1 MDTRII
7 SKNKA
12 LKCNILKKEYMI
24 ISNIIIRI
32 QKVII
37 DNEIILNYSKNNC
50 MKSLNDIIKKLNEI
64 YNNSIIEIFTT
75 DDSIVKEHNNEG
87 IIDNYIDA
95 NVNVDVVDEVEDTF
109 NDEVDNDTDG
119 TCGDDMLNY
128 INNQEQNSKYSDYDT
143 NIINMV
149 VDSDTVNMDI
159 INNLKTLF
167 IDDTIIK
174 HVTNTHNIFKL
185 INYDPFII
193 VKNNIKTLC
202 KIVGYYSLGDI
213 IYLECNINNFEFT
226 DNYDSEFYKLLQE
239 IFLPINYNILP
250 IKNVQP
256 LKDNSIEIKKYYDNK
271 LITLFNSQAE
281 VSINIGNKVLRITGY
296 IKNDPLNI
304 YIKTSQ
310 ICNTYIYEKK
320 NKLEKI
326 IKKVKNIDYS
336 FSEIYFKN
344 MSTFDIITLSEEQ
357 FNIKLNEDYYKFI
370 ELNKIQFIKLIKTF
384 TKDANEN
391 IYNMYNIIKLL
402 LLGSNE
408 NCAIASL
415 LFNMLKDK
423 KYSSHSECIS
433 NLIYNQ
439 LNYASQLKLKNSV
452 FNIKN
457 ELEKLK
463 DMSSGDIDLKKQVIL
478 SKNMPNHIKK
488 ICIDK
493 IDELKNNSNESY
505 KIKMYVNILIQY
517 PWLTDLDDNYFKSLS
532 ISKDISK
539 KFLEDTKNNLDS
551 KIYGHKEAK
560 DKIME
565 MLGKI
570 IAVQGCNIHPIGLAG
585 PPGVGKTKFAQV
597 LSECLNIPFVQ
608 ITLGGQNDGELL
620 HGHGYTYSGSQP
632 GLIVKKMVEAGSGR
646 CIMYFDELDKCVS
659 KHGGVNELTSIL
671 IHLTDPMTNNAFQD
685 RFFQEITFPLN
696 KVIFIFSF
704 NDISKIDRILIDRM
718 EIINVESYNIKEK
731 VNITND
737 YLLKDICK
745 SVGFEYKSIIFP
757 EPIITKIVEEYTY
770 EPGVRSLKRAIE
782 SILLKLNLDK
792 IYSKGNF
799 VNGEDYTTENPLVI
813 DTDIL
818 INYLGTSKITYKT
831 IHTKPMIGVING
843 MYATTACFG
852 GIVPIQIIGNHDG
865 KSKKFSLRLTGN
877 QKKIMKE
884 SIKYSFTTAINL
896 LSTKGKKKFF
906 SNYPN
911 GLHIHTPEAATP
923 KDGPSAG
930 VAFTIAFLSVMLG
943 LKIKNNISLTGE
955 IDLYGNITKIGGVK
969 YKVQGAFKANV
980 NVAYLPKENE
990 EDYEK
995 LKKDM
1000 PEIFDDNHYCILA
1013 EHVLEVAKEVLI
1025 DYNTKAEL
1033 LTNDVSM

>member
-1 MDTRII
+1 MDTKII
-7 SKNKA
+7 PKNKV

-24 ISNIIIRI
+24 ISNIIIQL

-50 MKSLNDIIKKLNEI
+50 MKNLNDIIKKLNEV

-75 DDSIVKEHNNEG
+75 DAENTYSESDDDGGGDDECSCE
-87 IIDNYIDA
+87 IID
-95 NVNVDVVDEVEDTF
+95 
-109 NDEVDNDTDG
+109 
-119 TCGDDMLNY
+119 Y
-128 INNQEQNSKYSDYDT
+128 INNQERYSDCDT
-143 NIINMV
+143 NIINMI
-149 VDSDTVNMDI
+149 VDTDTLNMDI
-159 INNLKTLF
+159 INNIKTLF
-167 IDDTIIK
+167 IDNSIINQISN
-174 HVTNTHNIFKL
+174 TNEIFKL
-185 INYDPFII
+185 LNYDPFMII
-193 VKNNIKTLC
+193 KNNIKTLC
-202 KIVGYYSLGDI
+202 KIVGYYNLSNI
-213 IYLECNINNFEFT
+213 IYLECNINNFEFI
-226 DNYDSEFYKLLQE
+226 DNNDNKLYKLVQE
-239 IFLPINYNILP
+239 IFVPINYSTQP
-250 IKNVQP
+250 INNVQP
-256 LKDNSIEIKKYYDNK
+256 ISNIEINKYYNNK
-271 LITLFNSQAE
+271 LVVLFNSQAE
-281 VSINIGNKVLRITGY
+281 VSINIGKIILKVTGY
-296 IKNDPLNI
+296 IKSDPLNI

-310 ICNTYIYEKK
+310 ICNSYIYEKK

-326 IKKVKNIDYS
+326 ITKAKNIDSS

-344 MSTFDIITLSEEQ
+344 MSIYDILTLSEEH
-357 FNIKLNEDYYKFI
+357 FSIKLNEDYYKFI
-370 ELNKIQFIKLIKTF
+370 ELNKIQFIKLIKNF

-423 KYSSHSECIS
+423 KFSSYSECIS

-439 LNYASQLKLKNSV
+439 LNYSSQLKLKNSI

-539 KFLEDTKNNLDS
+539 KFLEDTKNNMDS

-745 SVGFEYKSIIFP
+745 NVGFEYKSVIFP

-770 EPGVRSLKRAIE
+770 EPGVRSLKRSIE

-792 IYSKGNF
+792 IYRKGNF
-799 VNGEDYTTENPLVI
+799 VNDEDYTTENPLVI

-818 INYLGTSKITYKT
+818 TNYLGTSKITYKT
-831 IHTKPMIGVING
+831 IHAKSMIGVING

-896 LSTKGKKKFF
+896 LSDKGKKKFF

-980 NVAYLPKENE
+980 NIAYLPKENE

>member
-1 MDTRII
+1 MDTKII
-7 SKNKA
+7 PKNKA
-12 LKCNILKKEYMI
+12 LKCNILKKEYAL
-24 ISNIIIRI
+24 ISNIIIQL

-50 MKSLNDIIKKLNEI
+50 MKNLNDIIKKLNEI

-75 DDSIVKEHNNEG
+75 DCEVAYIGDS
-87 IIDNYIDA
+87 
-95 NVNVDVVDEVEDTF
+95 
-109 NDEVDNDTDG
+109 DNDNDNDSTCTDINEDG
-119 TCGDDMLNY
+119 SDMVNY
-128 INNQEQNSKYSDYDT
+128 INNHEQFSKYSDCDCDT

-149 VDSDTVNMDI
+149 IDTDRDSDTINIDI
-159 INNLKTLF
+159 INNIKKLF
-167 IDDTIIK
+167 LDESIINQVSDI
-174 HVTNTHNIFKL
+174 HDMYNLLDYN
-185 INYDPFII
+185 PFVI

-202 KIVGYYSLGDI
+202 KIVGYYNLDNI
-213 IYLECNINNFEFT
+213 IYLECNINNFEFIENS
-226 DNYDSEFYKLLQE
+226 DNELYKLLQE
-239 IFLPINYNILP
+239 IFVP
-250 IKNVQP
+250 IKYNVQP
-256 LKDNSIEIKKYYDNK
+256 VSKVNCNVQPVSTCNKSDSTKNIEINKYYDNK
-271 LITLFNSQAE
+271 LIILFNSQAE
-281 VSINIGNKVLRITGY
+281 VNIIVNSNIFKITGY
-296 IKNDPLNI
+296 IKSDPLNI

-310 ICNTYIYEKK
+310 ICNSCIYEKK
-320 NKLEKI
+320 NKLEQL
-326 IKKVKNIDYS
+326 IKQIKNVDYS

-344 MSTFDIITLSEEQ
+344 MSIYEIITLSEEQ
-357 FNIKLNEDYYKFI
+357 FNIKLIEDYYKFI
-370 ELNKIQFIKLIKTF
+370 ELNKIQFIKLIKNF
-384 TKDANEN
+384 TKDASEN

-423 KYSSHSECIS
+423 KFSSYSEYVS

-439 LNYASQLKLKNSV
+439 LSYTSQIKLKSSV

-539 KFLEDTKNNLDS
+539 KFLEDTKNSLDS

-632 GLIVKKMVEAGSGR
+632 GLIVKKMVEAGLGR

-671 IHLTDPMTNNAFQD
+671 IHLIDPMTNNAFQD

-718 EIINVESYNIKEK
+718 EIINVENYNIKEK

-745 SVGFEYKSIIFP
+745 NVGFEYKSVIFP

-799 VNGEDYTTENPLVI
+799 INGEDYTTENPLVI

-818 INYLGTSKITYKT
+818 TTYLGTSKITYKT

-843 MYATTACFG
+843 MYATSACFG
-852 GIVPIQIIGNHDG
+852 GIVPVQIIGNHEG
-865 KSKKFSLRLTGN
+865 KSKKFTLRLTGN

>member
-1 MDTRII
+1 MDTNII
-7 SKNKA
+7 PQNKA
-12 LKCNILKKEYMI
+12 LKCNILKKEYVI
-24 ISNIIIRI
+24 ISNIIIQL

-50 MKSLNDIIKKLNEI
+50 MKNLNDIIKKLNEI

-75 DDSIVKEHNNEG
+75 DNNNCDVCDY
-87 IIDNYIDA
+87 DND
-95 NVNVDVVDEVEDTF
+95 
-109 NDEVDNDTDG
+109 NDEYEIT
-119 TCGDDMLNY
+119 NY
-128 INNQEQNSKYSDYDT
+128 INNHNQEHSDCDT

-149 VDSDTVNMDI
+149 VDTDTLNMDI
-159 INNLKTLF
+159 INNIKTLF
-167 IDDTIIK
+167 FDDSMINQLSN
-174 HVTNTHNIFKL
+174 TNEIFKL
-185 INYDPFII
+185 LNYDPFVI

-202 KIVGYYSLGDI
+202 KIVGYHSLSNI
-213 IYLECNINNFEFT
+213 IYLECNINNFEFVENS
-226 DNYDSEFYKLLQE
+226 DNKLYKLVQE
-239 IFLPINYNILP
+239 IFVPINYN
-250 IKNVQP
+250 VQP
-256 LKDNSIEIKKYYDNK
+256 ISSVNNIQPISSVNNIQPISSVNNVKPTRNIEINKYYNNK
-271 LITLFNSQAE
+271 LIILFNSQAE
-281 VSINIGNKVLRITGY
+281 VSITIANTELKINGY

-310 ICNTYIYEKK
+310 ICNSFIYEKK

-326 IKKVKNIDYS
+326 ITKIKNIDSS

-344 MSTFDIITLSEEQ
+344 MSIYDILTLSEEQ
-357 FNIKLNEDYYKFI
+357 FSIKLTEDYYKFI
-370 ELNKIQFIKLIKTF
+370 ELNKIQFIKLIKNF
-384 TKDANEN
+384 TKDASEN

-423 KYSSHSECIS
+423 KFSSYSECIS
-433 NLIYNQ
+433 NLIYNE
-439 LNYASQLKLKNSV
+439 LNYSSQLKLKNSV

-745 SVGFEYKSIIFP
+745 NVGFEYKSVIFP

-770 EPGVRSLKRAIE
+770 EPGVRSLKRSIE

-792 IYSKGNF
+792 IYRKGNF
-799 VNGEDYTTENPLVI
+799 INGEDYTTENPLVI

-818 INYLGTSKITYKT
+818 TNYLGTSKITYKT

-843 MYATTACFG
+843 MYATTSCFG

-896 LSTKGKKKFF
+896 LSAKGKKKFF

-980 NVAYLPKENE
+980 NVAYLPKEKE

-1000 PEIFDDNHYCILA
+1000 PEIFDDNHCCILA
-1013 EHVLEVAKEVLI
+1013 EHVLEVAKDVLI

-1033 LTNDVSM
+1033 ITNDVSM

>member
-1 MDTRII
+1 MDTKII
-7 SKNKA
+7 PKNKA
-12 LKCNILKKEYMI
+12 LKCNILKKEYAL
-24 ISNIIIRI
+24 ISNIIIQL

-50 MKSLNDIIKKLNEI
+50 MKNLNDIIKKLNEI

-75 DDSIVKEHNNEG
+75 DC
-87 IIDNYIDA
+87 
-95 NVNVDVVDEVEDTF
+95 EVAYCDKGDDDRIS
-109 NDEVDNDTDG
+109 NDEIEDGSDNTF
-119 TCGDDMLNY
+119 DDNCDIVNY
-128 INNQEQNSKYSDYDT
+128 INNHEQFNKHSDCDT

-149 VDSDTVNMDI
+149 IDTESDNVNIDIDIDI
-159 INNLKTLF
+159 INDIKRLF
-167 IDDTIIK
+167 LDDNIINQVSEMHNMLNVIDYNMLNVIDY
-174 HVTNTHNIFKL
+174 N
-185 INYDPFII
+185 PFLI

-202 KIVGYYSLGDI
+202 KIIGYYNLDNI
-213 IYLECNINNFEFT
+213 IYLECNISNYEFIENS
-226 DNYDSEFYKLLQE
+226 DNELYKLLQE
-239 IFLPINYNILP
+239 IFVP
-250 IKNVQP
+250 IKYNVQP
-256 LKDNSIEIKKYYDNK
+256 EISTTKTSKNIEISKYYDNK
-271 LITLFNSQAE
+271 LIILFNSQAE
-281 VSINIGNKVLRITGY
+281 VNININRTMFKITGY
-296 IKNDPLNI
+296 IKSDPLNI

-310 ICNTYIYEKK
+310 ICNSYIYEKK
-320 NKLEKI
+320 NKLEQL
-326 IKKVKNIDYS
+326 IKQIKNVDYS

-344 MSTFDIITLSEEQ
+344 MSVYDIITLSEEQ
-357 FNIKLNEDYYKFI
+357 FNIKLTEDYYKFI
-370 ELNKIQFIKLIKTF
+370 ELNKIQFIKLIKNF
-384 TKDANEN
+384 TKDASEN

-423 KYSSHSECIS
+423 KFASYSECIS

-439 LNYASQLKLKNSV
+439 LNYTSQLKLKSSV

-731 VNITND
+731 INITND

-745 SVGFEYKSIIFP
+745 NVGFEYKSVIFP

-770 EPGVRSLKRAIE
+770 EPGVRSLKRSIE

-792 IYSKGNF
+792 IYRKGNF
-799 VNGEDYTTENPLVI
+799 INGEDYTTENPLVI
-813 DTDIL
+813 DTEIL
-818 INYLGTSKITYKT
+818 TNYLGTSKITYKT
-831 IHTKPMIGVING
+831 IHAKPMIGVING
-843 MYATTACFG
+843 MYATSACSG
-852 GIVPIQIIGNHDG
+852 GIVPIQIIGNHEG

-980 NVAYLPKENE
+980 NIAYLPKENE

-1033 LTNDVSM
+1033 LTNDISL

>member
-1 MDTRII
+1 MDTNII
-7 SKNKA
+7 PQNKA
-12 LKCNILKKEYMI
+12 LKCNILKKEYVI
-24 ISNIIIRI
+24 ISNIIIQL

-50 MKSLNDIIKKLNEI
+50 MKNLNDIVKKLNEI

-75 DDSIVKEHNNEG
+75 DNNNCDVCDY
-87 IIDNYIDA
+87 DND
-95 NVNVDVVDEVEDTF
+95 
-109 NDEVDNDTDG
+109 NDEYEIT
-119 TCGDDMLNY
+119 NY
-128 INNQEQNSKYSDYDT
+128 INNHNQEHSDCDT

-149 VDSDTVNMDI
+149 VDTDTLNMDI
-159 INNLKTLF
+159 INNIKTLF
-167 IDDTIIK
+167 FDDSMINQLSN
-174 HVTNTHNIFKL
+174 TNEIFKL
-185 INYDPFII
+185 LNYDPFVI

-202 KIVGYYSLGDI
+202 KIVGYHSLSNI
-213 IYLECNINNFEFT
+213 IYLEYNINNFEFAENS
-226 DNYDSEFYKLLQE
+226 DNKLYKLVQE
-239 IFLPINYNILP
+239 IFVPINYN
-250 IKNVQP
+250 VQSIGP
-256 LKDNSIEIKKYYDNK
+256 VNNIQSIGPVNNAQPTRNIEINKYYNNK
-271 LITLFNSQAE
+271 LIILFNSQAE
-281 VSINIGNKVLRITGY
+281 VSINIANTELKINGY

-310 ICNTYIYEKK
+310 ICNLFIYEKK

-326 IKKVKNIDYS
+326 ITKIKNIDPS

-344 MSTFDIITLSEEQ
+344 MSIYDILTLSEEQ
-357 FNIKLNEDYYKFI
+357 FSIKLTEDYYKFI
-370 ELNKIQFIKLIKTF
+370 ELNKIQFIKLIKNF
-384 TKDANEN
+384 TKDASEN

-423 KYSSHSECIS
+423 KLSSYSECIS
-433 NLIYNQ
+433 NLIYNE
-439 LNYASQLKLKNSV
+439 LNYSSQLKLKNSV

-493 IDELKNNSNESY
+493 IDELKNNNNESY

-745 SVGFEYKSIIFP
+745 NVGFEYKSVIFP

-770 EPGVRSLKRAIE
+770 EPGVRSLKRSIE

-792 IYSKGNF
+792 IYRKGNF
-799 VNGEDYTTENPLVI
+799 INGEDYTTENPLVI

-818 INYLGTSKITYKT
+818 TNYLGTSKITYKT

-843 MYATTACFG
+843 MYATTSCFG

-896 LSTKGKKKFF
+896 LSAKGKKKFF

-980 NVAYLPKENE
+980 NIAYLPKENE

-1000 PEIFDDNHYCILA
+1000 PEIFDDNHHCILA
-1013 EHVLEVAKEVLI
+1013 EHVLEVAKDVLI

>member
-7 SKNKA
+7 PKDKA

-24 ISNIIIRI
+24 LSNIIIQL

-50 MKSLNDIIKKLNEI
+50 MKNLNDIVKKLNEI

-75 DDSIVKEHNNEG
+75 DHTYTP
-87 IIDNYIDA
+87 DNL
-95 NVNVDVVDEVEDTF
+95 
-109 NDEVDNDTDG
+109 VDNMDG
-119 TCGDDMLNY
+119 DYEDESVSENSHSDMESNC
-128 INNQEQNSKYSDYDT
+128 QEQDQEQISRYSDYDT

-149 VDSDTVNMDI
+149 VDLDVVNMDI
-159 INNLKTLF
+159 IKNLKTLF
-167 IDDTIIK
+167 IDDSIITR
-174 HVTNTHNIFKL
+174 VSDTLKL
-185 INYDPFII
+185 VNYDPFVII
-193 VKNNIKTLC
+193 KNNIKTLC
-202 KIVGYYSLGDI
+202 KIVGYYNIEDI
-213 IYLECNINNFEFT
+213 IYLECNINNFEFISNS
-226 DNYDSEFYKLLQE
+226 DNDFYKLLKE
-239 IFLPINYNILP
+239 IFVPINYNVHPISTNNC
-250 IKNVQP
+250 IKN
-256 LKDNSIEIKKYYDNK
+256 IEIKKYNDKK
-271 LITLFNSQAE
+271 LIILFNSQAE
-281 VSINIGNKVLRITGY
+281 VSINIGNTILKITGY

-320 NKLEKI
+320 NKLEQV
-326 IKKVKNIDYS
+326 IKKVKNIDSS

-344 MSTFDIITLSEEQ
+344 MSTLDIITLSEEE
-357 FNIKLNEDYYKFI
+357 FNIKIFEDYYKFI
-370 ELNKIQFIKLIKTF
+370 ELNKIQFIKLIKNF
-384 TKDANEN
+384 TKDASEN

-423 KYSSHSECIS
+423 KYSSNSECIS

-439 LNYASQLKLKNSV
+439 LNYTSQLKLKNSV

-493 IDELKNNSNESY
+493 IDELKNNSNESH

-517 PWLTDLDDNYFKSLS
+517 PWLTDIDDNYFKSLS

-685 RFFQEITFPLN
+685 RFYQEITFPLN

-704 NDISKIDRILIDRM
+704 NDISKIDRILLDRM

-799 VNGEDYTTENPLVI
+799 INDEDYTTENPLVI

-818 INYLGTSKITYKT
+818 TTYLGTSKITYKT

-896 LSTKGKKKFF
+896 LSSKGKKKFF

-980 NVAYLPKENE
+980 NIAYLPKENE

-1013 EHVLEVAKEVLI
+1013 EHVLEVAKDVLI

-1033 LTNDVSM
+1033 LTNDMSM

>member
-7 SKNKA
+7 PKDKA

-24 ISNIIIRI
+24 ISNIIIQI

-50 MKSLNDIIKKLNEI
+50 MKNLNDIIKKLNEI

-75 DDSIVKEHNNEG
+75 DHTYTP
-87 IIDNYIDA
+87 DN
-95 NVNVDVVDEVEDTF
+95 F
-109 NDEVDNDTDG
+109 VDNME
-119 TCGDDMLNY
+119 GDYEDESENENSHSDMESNC
-128 INNQEQNSKYSDYDT
+128 QEQEQISRYSDYDT

-149 VDSDTVNMDI
+149 VDLDVVNMDI
-159 INNLKTLF
+159 IKNLKTLF
-167 IDDTIIK
+167 IDDSII
-174 HVTNTHNIFKL
+174 NIISDTHNTLKL
-185 INYDPFII
+185 VNYDPFVI

-202 KIVGYYSLGDI
+202 KIVGYYNIEDI
-213 IYLECNINNFEFT
+213 IYLECNINNFEFISNS
-226 DNYDSEFYKLLQE
+226 DNDFYKLLQE
-239 IFLPINYNILP
+239 IFVPINYNAHPITINTC
-250 IKNVQP
+250 IKN
-256 LKDNSIEIKKYYDNK
+256 IEIKKYNDKK

-281 VSINIGNKVLRITGY
+281 VTINIANTILKISGY
-296 IKNDPLNI
+296 IKSDPLNI

-320 NKLEKI
+320 NKLEQV
-326 IKKVKNIDYS
+326 IKKVKNIDSS

-344 MSTFDIITLSEEQ
+344 MSTLDIITLSEEE
-357 FNIKLNEDYYKFI
+357 FNIKLIDDYYKFI
-370 ELNKIQFIKLIKTF
+370 ELNKIQFIKLIKNF
-384 TKDANEN
+384 TKDASEN

-439 LNYASQLKLKNSV
+439 LNYTSQLKLKNSV

-517 PWLTDLDDNYFKSLS
+517 PWLTDIDDNYFKSLS

-570 IAVQGCNIHPIGLAG
+570 IAVQGCNIYPIGLAG

-685 RFFQEITFPLN
+685 RFYQEITFPLN

-731 VNITND
+731 VNITNN

-818 INYLGTSKITYKT
+818 TTYLGTSKITYKT

-896 LSTKGKKKFF
+896 LSTKGKKRFF

-980 NVAYLPKENE
+980 NIAYLPKENE

-1000 PEIFDDNHYCILA
+1000 PEIFDDNHHCILA

>member
-1 MDTRII
+1 MDTNII
-7 SKNKA
+7 PQNKA
-12 LKCNILKKEYMI
+12 LKCNILKKEYVI
-24 ISNIIIRI
+24 ISNIIIQL

-50 MKSLNDIIKKLNEI
+50 MKNLNDIIKKLNEI

-75 DDSIVKEHNNEG
+75 DNNNC
-87 IIDNYIDA
+87 DNC
-95 NVNVDVVDEVEDTF
+95 DVCDYDND
-109 NDEVDNDTDG
+109 NDEYEIT
-119 TCGDDMLNY
+119 NY
-128 INNQEQNSKYSDYDT
+128 INNHNQEHSDCDT

-149 VDSDTVNMDI
+149 VDTDTLNMDI
-159 INNLKTLF
+159 INNIKTLF
-167 IDDTIIK
+167 FDDSMINQLSN
-174 HVTNTHNIFKL
+174 TNEIFKL
-185 INYDPFII
+185 LNYDPFVI

-202 KIVGYYSLGDI
+202 KIVGYHSLSNI
-213 IYLECNINNFEFT
+213 IYLECNINNFEFVENS
-226 DNYDSEFYKLLQE
+226 DNKLYKLVQE
-239 IFLPINYNILP
+239 IFVPINYN
-250 IKNVQP
+250 VQP
-256 LKDNSIEIKKYYDNK
+256 ISSVNNIQPISSVNNIQPISSVNNVKPTRNIEINKYYNNK
-271 LITLFNSQAE
+271 LIILFNSQAE
-281 VSINIGNKVLRITGY
+281 VSITIANTELKINGY

-310 ICNTYIYEKK
+310 ICNSFIYEKK

-326 IKKVKNIDYS
+326 ITKIKNIDSS

-344 MSTFDIITLSEEQ
+344 MSIYDILTLSEEQ
-357 FNIKLNEDYYKFI
+357 FSIKLTEDYYKFI
-370 ELNKIQFIKLIKTF
+370 ELNKIQFIKLIKNF
-384 TKDANEN
+384 TKDASEN

-423 KYSSHSECIS
+423 KFSSYSECIS
-433 NLIYNQ
+433 NLIYNE
-439 LNYASQLKLKNSV
+439 LNYSSQLKLKNSV

-463 DMSSGDIDLKKQVIL
+463 DISSGDIDLKKQVIL

-745 SVGFEYKSIIFP
+745 NVGFEYKSVIFP

-770 EPGVRSLKRAIE
+770 EPGVRSLKRSIE

-792 IYSKGNF
+792 IYRKGNF
-799 VNGEDYTTENPLVI
+799 INGEDYTTENPLVI

-818 INYLGTSKITYKT
+818 TNYLGTSKITYKT

-843 MYATTACFG
+843 MYATTSCFG

-896 LSTKGKKKFF
+896 LSAKGKKKFF

-1000 PEIFDDNHYCILA
+1000 PEIFDDNHCCILA
-1013 EHVLEVAKEVLI
+1013 EHVLEVAKDVLI